1 MSETRN
7 LPLNDNQRAVVIVM
21 LVEWLEEKL
30 EETHPLYHEALE
42 TFHQILKL

>member
-7 LPLNDNQRAVVIVM
+7 LPLTNTQRAVVIAM
-21 LVEWLEEKL
+21 LIQWLAEKS
-30 EETHPLYHEALE
+30 EETHPLYEEALE